1 MKKFKFIDLFCGIGG
16 FHQAMKALGGTC
28 VYACDIDAD
37 CRKTYY
43 ANYGLM
49 PDSDITKVDANKL
62 PDFDVLCAGFPC
74 QAFSKAGKRL
84 GFADE
89 TKGTLFFDVERIMK
103 ACQPQ
108 YALLENVRN
117 LASHDG
123 GNTWKT
129 IHEHLV
135 NIGYNVL
142 EEPVIF
148 SPHYL
153 GIPQH
158 RERVFIMCVRKDI
171 GTIPMFNFNATK
183 LPKCDILDIMQ
194 TDSEISNIEHY
205 KLSKDKIELINLWD
219 EFIQNIKCEKL
230 PGFPIWSDRLC
241 ELDPT
246 EDLSQ
251 YPSWKQNFIR
261 KNNQLYLQNKKFID
275 DWLKKALKCPAF
287 FGAKAKL
294 EWQAGQSK
302 KPSLWDNIL
311 QFRPSGIRVK
321 PGTYFPALVAITQ
334 TSIVGCRQRELTPR
348 ECARLQGFPD
358 TFQPDIIEI
367 QAYKQFGNAVNVDV
381 VKLFAKYM
389 FGDKSVLKKYAKQSD
404 GVGLAHAVDFL
415 RLQEEY
421 PDTIVVNEPINI
433 VTSKTKLGTSE
444 APTGNVDISDV
455 DITRNL
461 LISLVKNDNVERF
474 LDGSANIYYTGKK
487 FPSTVHLNKLYYFMP
502 YVKGKGIKDLYFI
515 KVARVGTRKEG
526 QPDND
531 PNELRLVFEIEF
543 IKSLFDEYKKIK
555 LPIWD
560 TFNDTTLGKLIDC
573 D

>member
-1 MKKFKFIDLFCGIGG
+1 MKKFTFIDLFCGIGG
-16 FHQAMKALGGTC
+16 FHQAMESLGGRC

-49 PDSDITKVDANKL
+49 PDSDITEVDPTKL
-62 PDFDVLCAGFPC
+62 PEFDVLCGGFPC

-89 TKGTLFFDVERIMK
+89 TKGTLFFDVERIM
-103 ACQPQ
+103 AHCQPK

-148 SPHYL
+148 SPHYI

-171 GTIPMFNFNATK
+171 GELPHFAFNNKK
-183 LPKCDILDIMQ
+183 LPKCDIASVMLPDE
-194 TDSEISNIEHY
+194 DVENITHY
-205 KLSKDKIELINLWD
+205 QLPKDKIDLINLWD
-219 EFIQNIKCEKL
+219 EFIQNIQCDKL
-230 PGFPIWSDRLC
+230 PGFPIWSERLC
-241 ELDPT
+241 DLDSN
-246 EDLSQ
+246 EDLMQ

-261 KNNQLYLQNKKFID
+261 KNNELYVKNRQFID
-275 DWLKKALKCPAF
+275 EWLPRAKQCPDF

-294 EWQAGQSK
+294 EWQAGVSQH
-302 KPSLWDNIL
+302 PSLWDNIL

-334 TSIVGCRQRELTPR
+334 TSIVGRCGRELCPR
-348 ECARLQGFPD
+348 ECARLQSFPD
-358 TFQPDIIEI
+358 TFQPDVIEA
-367 QAYKQFGNAVNVDV
+367 QAYKQFGNAVNVEV
-381 VKLFAKYM
+381 VKIFAKYM
-389 FGDKSVLKKYAKQSD
+389 FGDKATLAKYAKKSD
-404 GVGLAHAVDFL
+404 GSGLAKAVDFL
-415 RLQEEY
+415 QLKEEY
-421 PDTIVVNEPINI
+421 PETVVTNSVLDFVSNIELDT
-433 VTSKTKLGTSE
+433 TK
-444 APTGNVDISDV
+444 
-455 DITRNL
+455 NL
-461 LISLVKNDNVERF
+461 LVSLVKNDNIEHF
-474 LDGSANIYYTGKK
+474 LDGSAKIYYTGKK
-487 FPSTVHLNKLYYFMP
+487 FPSTVALNKLYYFMP
-502 YVKGKGIKDLYFI
+502 YLKSKGVRDLYYI
-515 KVARVGTRKEG
+515 KIARVGTRKEG

-531 PNELRLVFEIEF
+531 PNDLRLVFEVEF
-543 IKSLFDEYKKIK
+543 VKQLFEDYKMVH
-555 LPIWD
+555 LDIWE
-560 TFNDTTLGKLIDC
+560 TYKDTTLEQLMNLKIKATA
-573 D
+573 